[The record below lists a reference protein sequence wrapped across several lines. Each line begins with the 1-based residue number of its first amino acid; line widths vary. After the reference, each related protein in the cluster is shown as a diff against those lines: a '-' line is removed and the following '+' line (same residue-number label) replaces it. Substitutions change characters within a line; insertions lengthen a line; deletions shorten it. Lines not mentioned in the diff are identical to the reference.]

1 MGLTLPRLGR
11 YGRVRRWGRQIGQAY
26 KWLNYELGL
35 TAPRMFPDR
44 MYLESTNHCNLG
56 CIMCPTGLKQVKR
69 PKGFMDYDLF
79 TRIVDEM
86 AGHVR
91 STTLHIWGESLMHP
105 RIADMIAY
113 CHQKGLRSEISTN
126 ATLLDQRR
134 AAAIIDAGLDVL
146 YLCLDGVNKETYE
159 AIRRNATFERTRD
172 NILHFVTMKQER
184 GLKTP
189 QVNVQIIK
197 MKPTAPEVD
206 EFVQQWRQVAGIDR
220 INVKPFD
227 SWAEQLEQVS
237 GLRQETVKLPKRYPC
252 PNLWFHV
259 HIYWDG
265 SLVMCDRDFD
275 GVYRLGNVGDG
286 VMKAWNGALMRE
298 LRRRHVE
305 GDYSGVLPCETCT
318 EWAWWKPTPF
328 SSQGNRPTEAG
339 APLEVSSQ
347 GSGIRDQG

>member
-1 MGLTLPRLGR
+1 MAIGLPRFGR
-11 YGRVRRWGRQIGQAY
+11 YGRVRRWGRQVQQAY
-26 KWLNYELGL
+26 KWLNYRAGL
-35 TAPRMFPDR
+35 THVRAYPDR

-56 CIMCPTGLKQVKR
+56 CVMCPTGLKQVKR
-69 PKGFMDYDLF
+69 PKGYMDFDLF

-86 AGHVR
+86 AGHVK

-113 CHQKGLRSEISTN
+113 CHSKGLKTEISTN
-126 ATLLDQRR
+126 ATLLDEKR
-134 AAAIIDAGLDVL
+134 AGKILDAGLDVL

-159 AIRRNATFERTRD
+159 AIRRNASFERTRA
-172 NILHFVTMKQER
+172 NILRFVEMKRER
-184 GLKTP
+184 RLATP
-189 QVNVQIIK
+189 QVNIQIIK

-206 EFVQQWRQVAGIDR
+206 EFVRQWKQVPGIDR

-227 SWAEQLEQVS
+227 SWAEQIEQVS
-237 GLRQETVKLPKRYPC
+237 DLRQEAVKLPRRYPC
-252 PNLWFHV
+252 PNLWYHV

-275 GVYRLGNVGDG
+275 GLYNLGNVKDG

-298 LRRRHVE
+298 LRRRHVRN
-305 GDYSGVLPCETCT
+305 DYTGVSPCDTCS

-328 SSQGNRPTEAG
+328 ASQGNRPTEAG
-339 APLEVSSQ
+339 APLE
-347 GSGIRDQG
+347 GSKQ